1 MHETGKT
8 ALHAQTSTA
17 ANAAPLRITP
27 LGHVDHSEYGEKG
40 VKLVYAERPDR
51 SLVRVD
57 QLEEPRPPLICPLC
71 RTSVHR
77 SKSKTGLR
85 FFRHNAGGEGCGGP
99 ETNAHLWAKAELL
112 KARKVFLPAA
122 KSVYPGVELELQA
135 ARWFEFVD
143 IEVEVRRGDLIPDLV
158 AKATGA
164 DGELF
169 EFWIEV
175 NVTHKCGPAKIAK
188 IKAAGP
194 DAIEID
200 LSRLRTSY
208 DAAAIREAL
217 LEGPRRHWLHNR
229 AIEADF
235 EERTKRAE
243 AERARQEAEA
253 QRKTAALIQAF
264 REARAIAPSAG
275 DKATVART
283 EALGLSDV
291 IGLTTPRSAF
301 AVPERVWQA
310 ILWDKLVVEP
320 LAAGQRLQPL
330 TPLKA
335 LSLLRRYLPPAM
347 GGFIDR
353 DTVNA
358 VKAIEPGF
366 MAPQDALT
374 AYFRALER
382 KGDVWCLDFPK
393 WHVSGP
399 RLEAI
404 RAYFERKREA
414 IERTKALR
422 HRVEGLLNQSPEK
435 VRINLD
441 IWFEQPCL
449 EGVSPSRLISMG
461 DAGWR
466 RLDEAV
472 RDLERMVAGP
482 PVDDLLGLPLAAI
495 RAEAVLRKA
504 QADADEARR
513 QAERAAKE
521 ADDRVAAL
529 VVLAE
534 HRLGAVA
541 LTWLSSGPEGGPS
554 FRELA
559 AQSPAGLTKAQNALW
574 VKVAQLADEAEK
586 ARRLS
591 LNLAD
596 ISRRA
601 GLFYDD
607 VKKAL
612 FLNTTRR
619 ELGGK
624 APKDAVADDEG
635 FRASLALLPRKPER
649 RGH

>member
-17 ANAAPLRITP
+17 ANTAPLRITP
-27 LGHVDHSEYGEKG
+27 LGHVDHSDYGEKG

-71 RTSVHR
+71 RTPVHGC
-77 SKSKTGLR
+77 KSKTGLR

-122 KSVYPGVELELQA
+122 TSAYPGVELELQA

-158 AKATGA
+158 AKTIGA

-175 NVTHKCGPAKIAK
+175 YVTHKCGAPKIAK

-194 DAIEID
+194 EAIEID
-200 LSRLRTSY
+200 LSRFRTSY

-243 AERARQEAEA
+243 ADRARKEAEA
-253 QRKTAALIQAF
+253 RRKTEALIQAF
-264 REARAIAPSAG
+264 RDARAIAPSAA
-275 DKATVART
+275 DKATVARI

-291 IGLTTPRSAF
+291 IGLTAPRPF
-301 AVPERVWQA
+301 AVPEKVWQA
-310 ILWDKLVVEP
+310 IVWDKLVVPP
-320 LAAGQRLQPL
+320 LAAGKSPP
-330 TPLKA
+330 PLKPSEA
-335 LSLLRRYLPPAM
+335 LSILRRYVPP
-347 GGFIDR
+347 GLSGIIDR
-353 DTVNA
+353 DQINA

-366 MAPQDALT
+366 VAPLDALT
-374 AYFRALER
+374 TYFRALER
-382 KGDVWCLDFPK
+382 KGDFWCLDFPK

-399 RLEAI
+399 RQAAI
-404 RAYFERKREA
+404 RAHFEAKREA
-414 IERTKALR
+414 IKQTKALR
-422 HRVEGLLNQSPEK
+422 RRIENLLNQSPEK
-435 VRINLD
+435 VRIDLD

-449 EGVSPSRLISMG
+449 KGVSPSGLIGMG
-461 DAGWR
+461 DTGWR

-472 RDLERMVAGP
+472 RDLERMVTGA
-482 PVDDLLGLPLAAI
+482 PVDDLLGLPLAPI

-504 QADADEARR
+504 QADAEEARR

-541 LTWLSSGPEGGPS
+541 QTWLSSGPEGGPS

-574 VKVAQLADEAEK
+574 VKVAHLADEAEK
-586 ARRLS
+586 ARRFS
-591 LNLAD
+591 LNLAE

-635 FRASLALLPRKPER
+635 LRASLALLPRKPER

>member
-158 AKATGA
+158 AKTIGA

-175 NVTHKCGPAKIAK
+175 YVTHKCGDPKIAK

-194 DAIEID
+194 EAIEID
-200 LSRLRTSY
+200 LSRFRTSY

-243 AERARQEAEA
+243 ADRARKEAEA

-264 REARAIAPSAG
+264 RDARAIAPSAA
-275 DKATVART
+275 DKATVARI

-291 IGLTTPRSAF
+291 IGLTAPRPF
-301 AVPERVWQA
+301 AVPEKVWQA
-310 ILWDKLVVEP
+310 IVWDKLVVPP
-320 LAAGQRLQPL
+320 LAAGKSPP
-330 TPLKA
+330 PLKPSEA
-335 LSLLRRYLPPAM
+335 LSILRRYVPP
-347 GGFIDR
+347 GLSGFIDR
-353 DTVNA
+353 DQINA

-366 MAPQDALT
+366 VAPLDALT
-374 AYFRALER
+374 TYFRALER
-382 KGDVWCLDFPK
+382 KGDFWCLDFPK

-399 RLEAI
+399 RQAAI
-404 RAYFERKREA
+404 RAHFEAKREA
-414 IERTKALR
+414 IKQTKALR
-422 HRVEGLLNQSPEK
+422 RRIENLLNQSPEK

-449 EGVSPSRLISMG
+449 EGVSPARLIGMG
-461 DAGWR
+461 DTGWR

-472 RDLERMVAGP
+472 RDLERMVTGA
-482 PVDDLLGLPLAAI
+482 PVDDLLGLPLAPI

-504 QADADEARR
+504 QADAEEARR

-541 LTWLSSGPEGGPS
+541 QTWLSSGPEGGPS
-554 FRELA
+554 FRALA

-574 VKVAQLADEAEK
+574 VKVAHLADEAEK
-586 ARRLS
+586 ARRFS
-591 LNLAD
+591 LNLAE

-635 FRASLALLPRKPER
+635 LRASLALLPRKPER

>member
-8 ALHAQTSTA
+8 ALHAKTSTA
-17 ANAAPLRITP
+17 AETAPLRITP

-71 RTSVHR
+71 RTPVHGCT
-77 SKSKTGLR
+77 SKKGLR

-122 KSVYPGVELELQA
+122 IPAYPGVERELQA

-158 AKATGA
+158 AKAIGA
-164 DGELF
+164 DGERF

-175 NVTHKCGPAKIAK
+175 YVTHKCGAAKIAK

-194 DAIEID
+194 EAIEID
-200 LSRLRTSY
+200 LSRFRTSY

-217 LEGPRRHWLHNR
+217 LEGPKRSWLHNR

-243 AERARQEAEA
+243 ADRARQEAEA
-253 QRKTAALIQAF
+253 ERKTAALIQAF
-264 REARAIAPSAG
+264 RDAQPIAPSAT
-275 DKATVART
+275 DKATVARI

-291 IGLTTPRSAF
+291 VGLASPSSAF
-301 AVPERVWQA
+301 AVPEKVWQA
-310 ILWDKLVVEP
+310 MLWDKLVVEP

-366 MAPQDALT
+366 VAPQDAVMS
-374 AYFRALER
+374 YFRALER
-382 KGDVWCLDFPK
+382 KGDFWCLDFPK

-399 RLEAI
+399 RQEMI
-404 RAYFERKREA
+404 RAHFERKRQA
-414 IERTKALR
+414 IDQGKALR
-422 HRVEGLLNQSPEK
+422 RRIEALLHQSPEK

-441 IWFEQPCL
+441 VWFEQPCL
-449 EGVSPSRLISMG
+449 EGVSPSRLIGMG
-461 DAGWR
+461 DPGWR
-466 RLDEAV
+466 RLDAAV
-472 RDLERMVAGP
+472 QDLERMVTGQ
-482 PVDDLLGLPLAAI
+482 PVDDLLGLPLGPI
-495 RAEAVLRKA
+495 RAQAALRKA
-504 QADADEARR
+504 QADAEEARR
-513 QAERAAKE
+513 RAERAAKE
-521 ADDRVAAL
+521 ADERVAAL

-541 LTWLSSGPEGGPS
+541 QTWLSSGPEGGPS

-559 AQSPAGLTKAQNALW
+559 AQSSAGLTKAQNALW

-586 ARRLS
+586 ARRFS
-591 LNLAD
+591 LNLAE

-601 GLFYDD
+601 GHIYDD

-635 FRASLALLPRKPER
+635 LRASLALLPRKPER